1 MANRGLFISVTKIK
15 EDTLVSENV
24 DTKYIRSVIE
34 YVQDKEVET
43 VLGSTLF
50 DEIETA
56 ILASSLSGANQTLI
70 DDHVQP
76 MLKHY
81 VAAEVVETT
90 HYKIT
95 NKGAQ
100 IQDSEQSSPAFR
112 SDVNRYAE
120 KFRNMGDMYKQRLIN
135 FLCENESDYPSYQNP
150 DSGVDVIHPERE
162 AYKSELFLGNTTRWT
177 SLQDKYRDGY
187 IE

>member
-1 MANRGLFISVTKIK
+1 MANRGLFISVSKVK

-24 DTKYIRSVIE
+24 DAKYIGSVIE

-56 ILASSLSGANQTLI
+56 ILAGTLTGVNKTLV
-70 DDHVQP
+70 DDHVTP

-95 NKGAQ
+95 NKGTQ

-112 SDVNRYAE
+112 GDLNRYAE
-120 KFRNMGDMYKQRLIN
+120 KFRNMAEMYKQRLIN
-135 FLCENESDYPSYQNP
+135 YLCENSSSYPSYENP
-150 DSGVDVIHPERE
+150 DSGVDVIHPKRD
-162 AYKSELFLGNTTRWT
+162 AFKSELFLGNTTRWT
-177 SLQDKYRDGY
+177 SLQDKYRDDY